1 MNKGFGIWILMA
13 LTAGF
18 LGAFYGWR
26 GGTSLLFLLLL
37 ILLVALQGAAA
48 QWLGPRQVH
57 VVRNYYPQHPRAGE
71 PVEVTVRVSLDGG
84 SPPLWI
90 RADDEWRHSG
100 DRAEPQGEGLSGG
113 RLVFGGWRKEWTGT
127 YSLKPLYRG
136 VYRTKGMRITWG
148 DSFGWFK
155 RTYRA
160 AAEDVLIVH
169 PAPLT
174 ALSGG
179 TGLFDS
185 DAEGAGTGRTPELPS
200 APDLGRLRSY
210 APGDPLRHVHWKS
223 SAKKGALLTRVPD
236 ELVAPSRCLLLD
248 TSPKAYPAGGGAT
261 ASGGFELAVSAAAAW
276 LDRELARSG
285 EVDFRL
291 GDAAARD
298 GRLAWR
304 SLSGRHGLK
313 EGLDQLAGAA
323 PVAGLSSPDLLQ
335 RAWPLARGRS
345 MTFITG
351 FLTAELTEAALL
363 LAERGAVLEIWC
375 AGLREQDFEA
385 ARHAARLREKGLRLI
400 DLSRYQGGLPGFSE
414 GGAGH
419 VIA

>member
-57 VVRNYYPQHPRAGE
+57 VVRSYHPRHPRAGE

-100 DRAEPQGEGLSGG
+100 EGAEPPGEELPGG
-113 RLVFGGWRKEWTGT
+113 KLVFGGWRKEWTGT
-127 YSLKPLYRG
+127 YDLKPVKRG
-136 VYRTKGMRITWG
+136 VYRAEGMRITWG

-155 RTYRA
+155 RTFRA
-160 AAEDVLIVH
+160 DADDVLIVH

-179 TGLFDS
+179 PGLFDP
-185 DAEGAGTGRTPELPS
+185 DAEGAGSGRAPELPS
-200 APDLGRLRSY
+200 GSDLGRLRSY

-223 SAKKGALLTRVPD
+223 SAKKGALLTRVP
-236 ELVAPSRCLLLD
+236 EEPVTPSRCLLLD
-248 TSPKAYPAGGGAT
+248 TSPEAYPAGGGGAD
-261 ASGGFELAVSAAAAW
+261 ADGFELAVSAAAAW
-276 LDRELARSG
+276 LERELARSD
-285 EVDFRL
+285 EVDFRQ
-291 GDAAARD
+291 GDAAARE
-298 GRLAWR
+298 GRVAWK

-323 PVAGLSSPDLLQ
+323 LVSSLSGPDLLQ
-335 RAWPLARGRS
+335 RAWPLARSRS

-351 FLTAELTEAALL
+351 SLTAELTEAALL
-363 LAERGAVLEIWC
+363 LTERGAALEIWC
-375 AGLREQDFEA
+375 ADLRDRDPEA

-400 DLSRYQGGLPGFSE
+400 DLSRYRGGLPGLAE
-414 GGAGH
+414 GGASH